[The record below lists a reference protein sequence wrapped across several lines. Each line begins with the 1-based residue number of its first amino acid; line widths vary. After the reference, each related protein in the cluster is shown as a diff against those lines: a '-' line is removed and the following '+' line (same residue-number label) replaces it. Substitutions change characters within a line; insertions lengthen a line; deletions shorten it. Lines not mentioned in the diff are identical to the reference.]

1 MPKLHLG
8 QLAVLTRSIL
18 DGEERRSPLFLLL
31 REVPDPTRHPPHG
44 RGRIYRRRLEASRDP
59 LLEMAELPAA
69 RTRMVATVASVTPV
83 AAPVKAIWTASSNS
97 NQHKPNQE
105 LDSHLFNQ
113 RSCETC
119 WSPEMVD
126 GDIELAPCKVNLSWS
141 QLEDA
146 AKATTEHAWCCCS
159 RS

>member
-44 RGRIYRRRLEASRDP
+44 RGRIYRRRLEVSRDP

-69 RTRMVATVASVTPV
+69 RRE
-83 AAPVKAIWTASSNS
+83 W
-97 NQHKPNQE
+97 
-105 LDSHLFNQ
+105 
-113 RSCETC
+113 
-119 WSPEMVD
+119 
-126 GDIELAPCKVNLSWS
+126 
-141 QLEDA
+141 
-146 AKATTEHAWCCCS
+146 
-159 RS
+159 